1 MACQRQVTCIVRPA
15 MLFGDDVFN
24 VMGEITVF
32 LAEQAV
38 LAATGCP
45 PPHEISR
52 GSIHRVTCK
61 SGPGVGGP

>member
-1 MACQRQVTCIVRPA
+1 MACQRQVARIVRPA

-24 VMGEITVF
+24 VMGEIAVF

-38 LAATGCP
+38 LATAGCP
-45 PPHEISR
+45 PPHEVSR

-61 SGPGVGGP
+61 SGAGVGGP